1 MGELFK
7 VLALSRGI
15 DVPLLGFAEGD
26 RVERL

>member
-15 DVPLLGFAEGD
+15 DVQLLGFTEGD
-26 RVERL
+26 RVDRL